1 MNRFRPVDFII
12 FGLIAI
18 ILPWEAIKYGE
29 LADLQRM
36 VRFMQM
42 GNQ

>member
-18 ILPWEAIKYGE
+18 ILPWEAIKYAE
-29 LADLQRM
+29 LADRQRT
-36 VRFMQM
+36 VRFIQM
-42 GNQ
+42 EDQ